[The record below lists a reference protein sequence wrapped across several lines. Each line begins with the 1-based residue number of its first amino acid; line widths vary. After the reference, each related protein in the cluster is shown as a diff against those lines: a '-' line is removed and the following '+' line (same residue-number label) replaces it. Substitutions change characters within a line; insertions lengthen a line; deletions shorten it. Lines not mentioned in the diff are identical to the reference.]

1 MTCAADTDSGGG
13 AEQPI
18 QTVTPSAI
26 CSRTDR
32 GSRVPAGRVNR
43 HGRTAFRAGTILC
56 ALGALDYTPG
66 LVKGTVVGSYC
77 ILDAISAG
85 GMGTVYRAEHTL
97 LGRLAAVKILHPE
110 LCSNRDIVNRFFNEA
125 KTTTSI
131 KHPGIV
137 EVFDFGYMET
147 GHAYLIMELL
157 EGEALSHRIRER
169 KQIPEGEAAAI
180 LRGVCVALSAAH
192 DKGIIHRDLKPD
204 NIFMVPDPDSR
215 LGARTKILDFG
226 IAKLTEIGLAGS
238 ATKTGA
244 VMGTPTYMSPEQCR
258 GTGDIDFRAD
268 LYSIGCVLYELVTGR
283 APFVHTGAGELIG
296 AHLFVEPDPPSR
308 HVEGLSPA
316 TESLTMKLLAKVP
329 EHRVQTA
336 KELGQIFTGIALEHG
351 WISTGEISH
360 PSLSHVIVASPTGVR
375 GTPVGSIRPA
385 SAWMRD
391 LLPTPTDPPLAPPP
405 AFTDNLTTLSGAA
418 SQIELR
424 AFSRRRLGILV
435 GCGLAFTAAGVVAF
449 LAVSGA
455 RDHTRRS
462 SVAPHPAVVTPTM
475 PPTPPMPST
484 LPAPSTLP
492 SPAPLELPTTPAAI
506 ATTAPVPANPP
517 TTTTVPVVLPG
528 NVGARLPA
536 TAAPKPARRPPPAAA
551 PERPVPVPAAPKPDP
566 KPEDLLEQ
574 DI

>member
-1 MTCAADTDSGGG
+1 
-13 AEQPI
+13 
-18 QTVTPSAI
+18 
-26 CSRTDR
+26 
-32 GSRVPAGRVNR
+32 
-43 HGRTAFRAGTILC
+43 
-56 ALGALDYTPG
+56 LGAREGNGRRQLLHPRRDQRRRDGDGVP
-66 LVKGTVVGSYC
+66 
-77 ILDAISAG
+77 
-85 GMGTVYRAEHTL
+85 RAAH
-97 LGRLAAVKILHPE
+97 AARPARRGDDPE

-157 EGEALSHRIRER
+157 EGVALSHRIRER
-169 KQIPEGEAAAI
+169 GPIPEGEAAAI

-204 NIFMVPDPDSR
+204 NIFVISDPDSR

-258 GTGDIDFRAD
+258 GTGEIDVRAD

-283 APFVHTGAGELIG
+283 APFVHTGTGELIG
-296 AHLFVEPDPPSR
+296 AHLFVEPDPPSH
-308 HVEGLSPA
+308 HVEGLSPD
-316 TESLTMKLLAKVP
+316 TESLIMTLLAKSP
-329 EHRVQTA
+329 ELRVQTA
-336 KELGQIFTGIALEHG
+336 KELGQILTGIALEHG
-351 WISTGEISH
+351 WITNRESTQPSPSH
-360 PSLSHVIVASPTGVR
+360 AMAALPPGIR
-375 GTPVGSIRPA
+375 GTPVGSLSA
-385 SAWMRD
+385 SAALMLD
-391 LLPTPTDPPLAPPP
+391 IMPTPTDPLAAPPL
-405 AFTDNLTTLSGAA
+405 FTDNLTTLSGAA

-424 AFSRRRLGILV
+424 AFSRKRLGILL

-455 RDHTRRS
+455 RDHATRS
-462 SVAPHPAVVTPTM
+462 SAAPKPVVVM
-475 PPTPPMPST
+475 PGLPPPMPST
-484 LPAPSTLP
+484 RPMPIAPLVVPTPRHVVVTAPSAP
-492 SPAPLELPTTPAAI
+492 PPAET
-506 ATTAPVPANPP
+506 P
-517 TTTTVPVVLPG
+517 TTTAVPLVLPG
-528 NVGARLPA
+528 NVAARVPIPM
-536 TAAPKPARRPPPAAA
+536 APKPAKRPPPSVPARPPVTPPPAA
-551 PERPVPVPAAPKPDP
+551 PTKPDP